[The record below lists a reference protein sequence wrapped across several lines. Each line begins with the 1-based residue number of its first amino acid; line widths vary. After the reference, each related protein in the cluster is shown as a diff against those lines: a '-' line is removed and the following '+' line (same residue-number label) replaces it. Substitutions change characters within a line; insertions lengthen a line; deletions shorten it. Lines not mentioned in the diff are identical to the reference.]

1 MWMYW
6 VSVFQCKSAPR
17 CVFWLW
23 RGMVF
28 FGLWVLAGITIT
40 ALVTGLIQTSCHG
53 GLLVDNGVIFF
64 KAHRNPAAIMGPR
77 CKEFQSGYRLCPPQ
91 PVGQQT
97 PNIQISSSL
106 QLLLLLLNCKCQKN
120 KNHHFF
126 YFNTHKG
133 MRVWE
138 RVWLYVSS
146 RECHLLRIAH

>member
-1 MWMYW
+1 
-6 VSVFQCKSAPR
+6 
-17 CVFWLW
+17 
-23 RGMVF
+23 MVF

-53 GLLVDNGVIFF
+53 GLLVDNGAIFF

-106 QLLLLLLNCKCQKN
+106 QLLLLLLNCKCQERKKN
-120 KNHHFF
+120 RHFF

-133 MRVWE
+133 MRV
-138 RVWLYVSS
+138 
-146 RECHLLRIAH
+146 